1 MNQLIPDLSYLHN
14 DNSCTDFG
22 DGYSLLRCRPEAMP
36 HSLTTKMSM
45 LTQRRL
51 CRPNSYME
59 SVYDWMNINEATLVL
74 EQEVIG
80 ARCDLTE
87 IWSECKI
94 EVKKPILSQYYHFNS
109 YKISH
114 TH

>member
-59 SVYDWMNINEATLVL
+59 SVYDRMNINEATTNTQAINFLLMAQV
-74 EQEVIG
+74 G
-80 ARCDLTE
+80 
-87 IWSECKI
+87 
-94 EVKKPILSQYYHFNS
+94 KKTS
-109 YKISH
+109 
-114 TH
+114 

>member
-22 DGYSLLRCRPEAMP
+22 DGHSLLRCRPEAMP

-59 SVYDWMNINEATLVL
+59 SINYRMVINEATLVL
-74 EQEVIG
+74 EQAPTFGSTKVYIKNSNFKKLRMG
-80 ARCDLTE
+80 TKLTF
-87 IWSECKI
+87 
-94 EVKKPILSQYYHFNS
+94 L
-109 YKISH
+109 
-114 TH
+114 

>member
-51 CRPNSYME
+51 YRPNSYME
-59 SVYDWMNINEATLVL
+59 SVYDRMNINEATLVL
-74 EQEVIG
+74 EQAPTFGSTKVYKENSNFKKLLMG
-80 ARCDLTE
+80 TKLTF
-87 IWSECKI
+87 
-94 EVKKPILSQYYHFNS
+94 L
-109 YKISH
+109 
-114 TH
+114 